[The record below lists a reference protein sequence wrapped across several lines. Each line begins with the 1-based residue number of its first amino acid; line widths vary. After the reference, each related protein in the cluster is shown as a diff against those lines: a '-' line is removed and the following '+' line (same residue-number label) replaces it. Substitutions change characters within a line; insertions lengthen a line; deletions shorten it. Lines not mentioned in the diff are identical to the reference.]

1 METVRLGYTNQALL
15 RCSGKLILG
24 HGADRSFWAPLLAGA
39 DGVDLLLD
47 LAAVT
52 QIDAAGVG
60 VIVDLCRSM
69 HRRGGTVRMV
79 AASARV
85 RRMLRLTGVE
95 ALLDGPGCPRRVA
108 ASRSRCFQLFP
119 VEPPLATFAMR

>member
-1 METVRLGYTNQALL
+1 
-15 RCSGKLILG
+15 
-24 HGADRSFWAPLLAGA
+24 LLAGA
-39 DGVDLLLD
+39 DRVDLLLD
-47 LAAVT
+47 LAAVA

-69 HRRGGTVRMV
+69 HRRGGKVRMV

-95 ALLDGPGCPRRVA
+95 ALLDDPACPWRAA

-119 VEPPLATFAMR
+119 VEPPLATFAMQ